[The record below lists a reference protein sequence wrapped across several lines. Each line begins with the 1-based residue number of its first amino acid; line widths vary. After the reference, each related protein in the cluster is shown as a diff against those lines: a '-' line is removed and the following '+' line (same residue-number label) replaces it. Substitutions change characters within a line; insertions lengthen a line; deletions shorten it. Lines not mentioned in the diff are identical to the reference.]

1 MSLDSPIF
9 QVIIGIVFV
18 YVLLSILV
26 TQINAVISSF
36 RMIRANHLRDGI
48 NDLIQDPILRAKVMS
63 HPLVR
68 LVDSKL
74 VLPDQ
79 QLSDS
84 DAEQIIKS
92 KLRNIGYIDPKTFVN
107 VLMNVIRVSTDK
119 DLFGVLLN
127 VVDGMPA
134 NADRRRLR
142 LVINQ
147 LTTTGEGIQELRE
160 VISSLQ
166 EPIYREALSEAL
178 DEIDDLIGQM
188 GLEPNSVISLMA
200 GLRNIKN
207 PYFRQVMETVLST
220 SRTLDEA
227 ESQLISWF
235 NDGMGRVSESFSR
248 YMGLLSLGI
257 GLVLAVVLNAD
268 TIQIA
273 RALWSDP
280 ALRFTVAAAAQQY
293 NANNNPTVVVQT
305 SRLQPTPV
313 PTPLAEGEVAEGE
326 TSEVLTQLATDVA
339 AAQST
344 ADQIVSLNLPIGWQW
359 EVLAPYD
366 ATNTT
371 NESLYSNSNNVWN
384 YFPGNSP
391 HFLGLWLSK
400 IVGLLITM
408 VAVAQGAPFWFN
420 VLNRL
425 ARGQGVSLGK

>member
-235 NDGMGRVSESFSR
+235 NDGMGRVSDSFSR

-257 GLVLAVVLNAD
+257 GLILAVVLNAD

-293 NANNNPTVVVQT
+293 NATNNPTVVVQT

-313 PTPLAEGEVAEGE
+313 PTPLAEGEVAEE
-326 TSEVLTQLATDVA
+326 QTSEVLTQLATDVA

-359 EVLAPYD
+359 EVLTPYD
-366 ATNTT
+366 VTDTT
-371 NESLYSNSNNVWN
+371 NESLYSNSNNIWN
-384 YFPGNSP
+384 YIPGNSP